1 MQKFAA
7 VCEPPRRLARLT
19 QNRETPVRRTQEE
32 RTLVERA
39 KELLMAQSGV
49 TEAQAH
55 RMLQKRSMDRGA
67 RLADTARKVLEELSP
82 GRKGGGSGGAS
93 SASRGEAR
101 PPEAGGRVPRSV

>member
-67 RLADTARKVLEELSP
+67 RLADTARKELSP